1 MSKLRYLIP
10 LVLGYILAVRYG
22 VPDGTLAGICQEL
35 IAGSTQGRQAL
46 VGSCWHAPLPT
57 LIYLPFAWLCSPTT
71 AAQLA
76 AIALWWFYVATV
88 SGLLTGLVGWSICGM
103 KVGKRIINSPTHL
116 VKAASC
122 AALLLLCG
130 IYFLVPIA
138 LTLVLLPFVALFH
151 EETRR
156 RFFAWVLLGWLP
168 TLYAVG
174 VWMLM
179 NMLVLGDAIFCFRS
193 VRMETLMQMR
203 QDREVPAPWEISD
216 HQVVDA
222 DHQPLRDLPP
232 AEILSNVAACVQAET
247 PYGRVFVEGYE
258 GLRLL
263 EGNQNP
269 MFTSNMDLHIADLKY
284 AYKGQ
289 RLFLLLPRPYFLT
302 RIESVYW
309 RYPKIYKLGLERV
322 IFLKDF
328 GAWRLFEVVQAPTR
342 EQLDEWG
349 DR

>member
-88 SGLLTGLVGWSICGM
+88 SGLLTGLVGWSVCGM
-103 KVGKRIINSPTHL
+103 KVGGRVVNSPTHL

-138 LTLVLLPFVALFH
+138 LTLALLPFVSLFH
-151 EETRR
+151 AETRR

-168 TLYAVG
+168 ALYAVG

-179 NMLVLGDAIFCFRS
+179 NMLVLGDAFFCFRS
-193 VRMETLMQMR
+193 IRTETFTQLR
-203 QDREVPAPWEISD
+203 QDLARPQYWETEEAGGVPP
-216 HQVVDA
+216 VDI
-222 DHQPLRDLPP
+222 PS
-232 AEILSNVAACVQAET
+232 AEILSNVAACVQSET
-247 PYGRVFVEGYE
+247 PYGRVFVEGYA

-269 MFTSNMDLHIADLKY
+269 IFTSNMDLHIADLKY

-289 RLFLLLPRPYFLT
+289 RLFLLLPRPLFLT

-328 GAWRLFEVVQAPTR
+328 EAWRLFEVVQAPTR